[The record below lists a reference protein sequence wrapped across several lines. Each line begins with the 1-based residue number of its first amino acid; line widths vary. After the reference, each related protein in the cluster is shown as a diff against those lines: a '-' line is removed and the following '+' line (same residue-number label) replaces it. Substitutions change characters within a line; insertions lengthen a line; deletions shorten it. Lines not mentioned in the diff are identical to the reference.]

1 MIALKE
7 RILTEIQRL
16 SQGSGGAPGIR
27 AFEIDTGIHR
37 REWMGK
43 IWARWSDALREAGLK
58 PNELNERYD
67 SATVLAFVANC
78 AEALGRWP
86 SNNDLRLYGRNNPGS
101 PSTTTIE
108 NHFPKRALLVEALR
122 GWVLQLEN
130 HRYAE
135 IADMLPAP
143 TRAPAQLPEHQNYGH
158 VYLLSA
164 GDYYKIGQS
173 SDLEKRVKSINV
185 ALPDKATLE
194 HAISTDD
201 PPGIEAYWHRRF
213 ADRRMNGEW
222 FKLSKADI
230 LAFKKR
236 KFQ

>member
-1 MIALKE
+1 MLRE
-7 RILTEIQRL
+7 RIIFEIRRL
-16 SQGSGGAPGIR
+16 SEGTGIAPGIR
-27 AFEIDTGIHR
+27 AFETETGIHR

-43 IWARWSDALREAGLK
+43 IWARWSDAIREAGLQ

-78 AEALGRWP
+78 ATVLGRWP

-108 NHFPKRALLVEALR
+108 NHFPKRALLVEAIR
-122 GWVLQLEN
+122 KWVLQLEN
-130 HRYAE
+130 HQYAE
-135 IADMLPAP
+135 VADMLPA
-143 TRAPAQLPEHQNYGH
+143 TVRAPNHLAEHFNYGH
-158 VYLLSA
+158 VYLLRA
-164 GDYYKIGQS
+164 GENYKIGQS

-185 ALPDKATLE
+185 ALPDKAILE

-213 ADRRMNGEW
+213 ANRRMNGEW
-222 FKLSKADI
+222 FKLSKADV

>member
-1 MIALKE
+1 MRE
-7 RILTEIQRL
+7 RVVSEIQRL
-16 SQGSGGAPGIR
+16 VSDSGRVPGIK
-27 AFEIDTGIHR
+27 AFEAETGILR

-43 IWARWSDALREAGLK
+43 IWARWSDAIKEAGFE
-58 PNELNERYD
+58 PNNLVERFDTNVVLLNI
-67 SATVLAFVANC
+67 ANC
-78 AEALGRWP
+78 CLSLSRLP
-86 SNNDLRLYGRNNPGS
+86 SANDLKLYAHQNPGF
-101 PSTTTIE
+101 PSTATIE
-108 NHFPKRALLVEALR
+108 NHFPRRALLIEALR
-122 GWVLQLEN
+122 KWVLQPEN
-130 HRYAE
+130 FKYAE
-135 IADMLPAP
+135 VADMLPAP
-143 TRAPAQLPEHQNYGH
+143 VRVPAELPAHQGYGH
-158 VYLLSA
+158 VYLLRA

-173 SDLEKRVKSINV
+173 ADLEKRVKSINV

>member
-1 MIALKE
+1 MRE
-7 RILTEIQRL
+7 RIISEI
-16 SQGSGGAPGIR
+16 
-27 AFEIDTGIHR
+27 R
-37 REWMGK
+37 R
-43 IWARWSDALREAGLK
+43 IAREAGQPPGVQSFEKLSGIRTREWRGK
-58 PNELNERYD
+58 FWSRW
-67 SATVLAFVANC
+67 S
-78 AEALGRWP
+78 EA
-86 SNNDLRLYGRNNPGS
+86 
-101 PSTTTIE
+101 
-108 NHFPKRALLVEALR
+108 LVEA
-122 GWVLQLEN
+122 GFEPNQLNEKIEPNSLLTALADVALAVGKLPTEDEYIMHARNKEALPSYSAIKSHFGKRESLIEAIRTWAIDPEN
-130 HRYAE
+130 DQHSTILE
-135 IADMLPAP
+135 F
-143 TRAPAQLPEHQNYGH
+143 LPEKIRTTKEPSIQQAMGH
-158 VYLLSA
+158 VYLLRS
-164 GDYYKIGQS
+164 GEYYKIGQS

>member
-1 MIALKE
+1 MRE
-7 RILTEIQRL
+7 RIVSEIRRIANDT
-16 SQGSGGAPGIR
+16 GEAPGQNLFTKLSGIR
-27 AFEIDTGIHR
+27 RH
-37 REWMGK
+37 EWLGK
-43 IWARWSDALREAGLK
+43 IWSKWGDALVEAGYEAKTLRVRTDADVVLK
-58 PNELNERYD
+58 TVAECCLQLGKIPSEAELKLFIRNHD
-67 SATVLAFVANC
+67 DLPSAGTVH
-78 AEALGRWP
+78 
-86 SNNDLRLYGRNNPGS
+86 
-101 PSTTTIE
+101 
-108 NHFPKRALLVEALR
+108 NHFPRRALLVEALR
-122 GWVLQLEN
+122 DWAILPEN
-130 HRYAE
+130 HSYFA

-143 TRAPAQLPEHQNYGH
+143 VSTPVELPAHQNYGH
-158 VYLLSA
+158 VYLLRA
-164 GDYYKIGQS
+164 GEYYKIGQS

>member
-1 MIALKE
+1 VMRE
-7 RILTEIQRL
+7 RIISEIQRL
-16 SQGSGGAPGIR
+16 AAESGRVPGIK
-27 AFEIDTGIHR
+27 AFEEQTGIPR

-43 IWARWSDALREAGLK
+43 IWARWGDAIAEAGFEPNGLVQRLDSEFVLRSVADCCLSLGRLAAANDLK
-58 PNELNERYD
+58 LYARQNIGFP
-67 SATVLAFVANC
+67 STATV
-78 AEALGRWP
+78 
-86 SNNDLRLYGRNNPGS
+86 
-101 PSTTTIE
+101 E
-108 NHFPKRALLVEALR
+108 NHFPRRVILVEALR
-122 GWVLQLEN
+122 TWVLQLEN
-130 HRYAE
+130 HKYAE

-143 TRAPAQLPEHQNYGH
+143 VRAPAELPTHQNYGH
-158 VYLLSA
+158 VYLLRA
-164 GDYYKIGQS
+164 GEYYKIGQS
-173 SDLEKRVKSINV
+173 SDLEKRVKAINV

-222 FKLSKADI
+222 FKLSRADI